1 MQKSMF
7 KKITFMV
14 IRIALVVF
22 CFHLLVKTGFE
33 PLTAAI
39 LMFFAWGVFRIFW
52 RLASCL
58 LISCAMIA
66 SFIYLLIHF

>member
-1 MQKSMF
+1 MQKSMS
-7 KKITFMV
+7 KKITFTV

-39 LMFFAWGVFRIFW
+39 LMFFIWGVFRIFW
-52 RLASCL
+52 RIASCL